1 MDDDEGSRNCLIHP
15 SSSHILEQ
23 CQVFKAMSLEDKKK
37 SINGNLICYIC
48 LREHK
53 LPDCTVT
60 SKKCKKCGSKR
71 HHTSF
76 HSYLPKK
83 SLKIKNIKV
92 SNFSASDCSQETKSE
107 NSTDVMEEKIPTSL
121 CTSVCGDKKY
131 GKSCGKTLL
140 AKITDPKHFGKV
152 LDAYVILDDQS
163 NTSFAD
169 LTVFDFFDAEPNL
182 FGYTLS
188 TLGSKTLNSGRKIT
202 GLKIQ
207 GALENRTYDLPSLF
221 ESRDARH

>member
-1 MDDDEGSRNCLIHP
+1 ME
-15 SSSHILEQ
+15 
-23 CQVFKAMSLEDKKK
+23 
-37 SINGNLICYIC
+37 
-48 LREHK
+48 
-53 LPDCTVT
+53 
-60 SKKCKKCGSKR
+60 
-71 HHTSF
+71 
-76 HSYLPKK
+76 
-83 SLKIKNIKV
+83 IKV
-92 SNFSASDCSQETKSE
+92 WKKLWKNF
-107 NSTDVMEEKIPTSL
+107 V
-121 CTSVCGDKKY
+121 G
-131 GKSCGKTLL
+131 
-140 AKITDPKHFGKV
+140 KITDPKHFGKV

-169 LTVFDFFDAEPNL
+169 LTVFNFFDAEPNL